1 MSKIHVKYKHALNPQ
16 ETRNR
21 VEEIAKDLKK
31 EYKIDYAW
39 KGDRLLFRRSGAAGN
54 LDLGDSMLG
63 VLNHSQLARLPD
75 KRRCAILHM
84 SLFSEGDGRLL
95 AEIFTVQGETG
106 TLRVGDPYLNVDL
119 KMEWGY

>member
-1 MSKIHVKYKHALNPQ
+1 MSKIHVKHKHALSPK

-54 LDLGDSMLG
+54 LDLGDGFIELDIKLG
-63 VLNHSQLARLPD
+63 LVLAPLKGKIEQAIKQNIAAKMSGDSGEGLA
-75 KRRCAILHM
+75 
-84 SLFSEGDGRLL
+84 
-95 AEIFTVQGETG
+95 
-106 TLRVGDPYLNVDL
+106 
-119 KMEWGY
+119 

>member
-54 LDLGDSMLG
+54 LDLGDGFIELDIKLG
-63 VLNHSQLARLPD
+63 MVLAPLKGKIEQAIKQNIAAKMSGDSGEGLA
-75 KRRCAILHM
+75 
-84 SLFSEGDGRLL
+84 
-95 AEIFTVQGETG
+95 
-106 TLRVGDPYLNVDL
+106 
-119 KMEWGY
+119 